1 MLILAKLN
9 MPICKAALEALK
21 VSSNPGRRSF
31 RGVLQLAR
39 VERVYDGDTI
49 NVLTALDSREP
60 YYEYSLRILGIDA
73 PELTPPR
80 RIQHRDLH
88 VEAAKVAR
96 DRLRVLIPE
105 KSIICVDYKPEDK
118 YGRLLGTIYDDDW
131 ALYDEDPN
139 RALTEARNL
148 GQQLLEEGFVNEY
161 LGRRKTLFTPQKLE
175 EIIRLG
181 EEYGL

>member
-1 MLILAKLN
+1 
-9 MPICKAALEALK
+9 MPICKAALEALRRA
-21 VSSNPGRRSF
+21 SNPGRRSF

-49 NVLTALDSREP
+49 NVLTALDNREP

-80 RIQHRDLH
+80 RMRYRELH

-105 KSIICVDYKPEDK
+105 KSIICVDYKPEEK
-118 YGRLLGTIYDDDW
+118 YGRLLGAVYADEW
-131 ALYDEDPN
+131 ELYADDPN
-139 RALTEARNL
+139 RVLTESSNL
-148 GQQLLEEGFVNEY
+148 GLRLLEEGFVNEY
-161 LGRRKTLFTPQKLE
+161 WGRGKTPFTRGKLE
-175 EIIRLG
+175 RIIRLG
-181 EEYGL
+181 QQYGLR